1 MNKRL
6 VVNLSGKLL
15 LLEALLMLP
24 SLVVSLSY
32 QDGDAMAFVY
42 ALIPLVACG
51 LLSQLVR
58 ADRDVLE
65 AREGLAVSGL
75 AWILMSL
82 FGALPFLFSGMTDNF
97 VDAFF
102 ECVSGF
108 TTTGASILTDIES
121 QGRGV
126 LFWRSFTH
134 WIGGMGVLI
143 LTLALIP
150 KVTGRA
156 SHLARAESPG
166 PTFSKFTPKLQDT
179 AKTLYFIY
187 ILMSL
192 SQVIALLIAGMPLY
206 DSLIHTFGTAGTG
219 GFSNRSLSVGAY
231 DNAAVDVIITVYMLL
246 FGVNFAVYFHMLR
259 RDFRGAARN
268 EEVRLYFI
276 IAFVAIALTTW
287 KILPLYGNDIWQ
299 SLRHAGFQVASV
311 MSTTGYAT
319 ADFNLWPQL
328 IRALLVLL
336 MVIGSCAGST
346 AGGVKVVRV
355 SLIFK
360 ASLREVRHTFRPRK
374 TEIVRMDGKPVAE
387 QVVGQ
392 LGSFLFFYALL
403 TAFGTL
409 LIAAFG
415 FDLETS
421 FTAPIACLSNIG
433 PGLSTVGPMG
443 SFASMPAVC
452 KIYLSFLMLIG
463 RLEFYPILALLAP
476 SFWRKH

>member
-6 VVNLSGKLL
+6 VINLSGKLL

-24 SLVVSLSY
+24 SLVVSIYY

-42 ALIPLVACG
+42 ALIPLTICG
-51 LLSQLVR
+51 LISQLVH

-75 AWILMSL
+75 AWILLSL

-97 VDAFF
+97 VDAWF

-108 TTTGASILTDIES
+108 TTTGASILTEIET

-166 PTFSKFTPKLQDT
+166 PTFSKFTPRLQDT
-179 AKTLYFIY
+179 AKTLYLIY
-187 ILMSL
+187 VALSI

-219 GFSNRSLSVGAY
+219 GFSNRNLSVGAY
-231 DNAAVDVIITVYMLL
+231 DNAAVDVIITIYMLL
-246 FGVNFAVYFHMLR
+246 FGVNFVVYFHMLR
-259 RDFRGAARN
+259 RDFRGAVHN
-268 EEVRLYFI
+268 EEVKIYLI
-276 IAFVAIALTTW
+276 IAFSAIALTTW
-287 KILPLYGNDIWQ
+287 KVLPHYGGDFGEA
-299 SLRHAGFQVASV
+299 LRRASFQVASII
-311 MSTTGYAT
+311 STTGYAT

-328 IRALLVLL
+328 TRVLLVLL
-336 MVIGSCAGST
+336 MIIGSCAGST

-374 TEIVRMDGKPVAE
+374 TEIIRMDKKPVSE
-387 QVVGQ
+387 QIVTQ

-403 TAFGTL
+403 LAFGAL

-421 FTAPIACLSNIG
+421 LTAPIACLSNIG
-433 PGLSTVGPMG
+433 PGLSTIGPMG
-443 SFASMPAVC
+443 NFASMPVVC

-463 RLEFYPILALLAP
+463 RLEFYPILVLLAP